1 MPLEEY
7 RRKRDFASTPEPAP
21 GDLVERSGRFTIQR
35 HRATALHY
43 DFRLE
48 IDGVLVSWAV
58 PKGPTLDPG
67 EKRLA
72 MRTEDHPIEYLDF
85 EGVIPSKQYGAGDV
99 IVWDWGVWEP
109 EAETP
114 DPAKALR
121 KGEIK
126 FVLHGEKLRGRF
138 TIIRT
143 DGRGGGRRG
152 GRADDG
158 RESWLL
164 LHKRDGFAVAGWDAE
179 EHPRSVRSGR
189 TNDEVLAGK
198 RAKFQAN
205 PPAAVG
211 EVDLSRARE
220 APMPS
225 FLPPM
230 RATLATQPFSDED
243 WLFEVKWDGY
253 RVEAV
258 VRGGRATIWTRNQ
271 QDAARYFPDLA
282 GPAPWIDAREAIVDG
297 EVVALDE
304 AGRPSFSLLQ
314 DRTGVRTWRTPGSA
328 RPGEPAPIV
337 YQVFDLL
344 HLDGRS
350 LLDVPLE
357 ERKRL
362 LRSRLHEHPVIRYAG
377 HVVGDGSAF
386 YEAARQ
392 QELEGIVAKLRRS
405 RYEPGVKSRSWL
417 KLKARREHEAV
428 VVGWLT
434 GQGSHAD
441 LGSLI
446 LAVRSGDRWVHAGQ
460 VGSGLNAR
468 TRRELRATLDELATD
483 DSPIQPAPRIRGA
496 HWVEPKLVVRVEY
509 ADWTDDGLLR
519 QSSFSGVEIGR
530 DPRSVRRERA
540 VATSTAVASAEAH
553 AGLPPSAPVGSSG
566 SRARP
571 SPKSKSGDTATDGI
585 GEALAGLEAIPK
597 EGTWPVAG
605 REVRVTN
612 LEKVIFPGREGEEPL
627 TKRDLLRYLV
637 GVAPTLVPYLDGH
650 GLTVQRYPNGVE
662 QKGFWQKDLP
672 GHAPEW
678 ITRWTYHHQSEGPKE
693 YAVVDSPATLAWL
706 GQEAA
711 AELHPWTSPTEAPH
725 LPSYALIDIDPGP
738 DTTWDELL
746 VLARLY
752 RAALEHLGVRGHPKV
767 TGKRGIQVW
776 IGIERGPSFDDTRD
790 WVEGL
795 SRAVGS
801 TVPDLVSWEWA
812 KRARKGKARLD
823 YTQNAVNKTLVA
835 PYSPR
840 PAPGAPVSMPIS
852 WDELDDPE
860 LRPDRWTIRTALDRI
875 AEVGDR
881 FAGVLDDAQTLPPI

>member
-21 GDLVERSGRFTIQR
+21 GDLLERSGRFTIQR

-114 DPAKALR
+114 DPAQALR

-126 FVLHGEKLRGRF
+126 FVLHGEKVRGRF

-152 GRADDG
+152 SRSEDG

-164 LHKRDGFAVAGWDAE
+164 LHKRDGFAVPGWDAE

-198 RAKFQAN
+198 RAKFRSQ

-211 EVDLSRARE
+211 DIDLSRARA

-282 GPAPWIDAREAIVDG
+282 GPAPWIDAQDAIVDG

-304 AGRPSFSLLQ
+304 RVAQASRCS
-314 DRTGVRTWRTPGSA
+314 RTGRASRTWRTPGSA

-344 HLDGRS
+344 PLDGRS

-362 LRSRLHEHPVIRYAG
+362 LRSRLHEHPVVRYPATS
-377 HVVGDGSAF
+377 SAT
-386 YEAARQ
+386 
-392 QELEGIVAKLRRS
+392 GTRS
-405 RYEPGVKSRSWL
+405 TRLHGSRSWRASSPSSGVPGTSRGEEPL
-417 KLKARREHEAV
+417 VAEAQGAARARGGGRRLAA
-428 VVGWLT
+428 

-460 VGSGLNAR
+460 VGSGLDAR
-468 TRRELRATLDELATD
+468 TRRELQAALDELAPTSRRSTPPHAFAARTGWSRSSSCASSTRTGPMTACCA
-483 DSPIQPAPRIRGA
+483 SPPSPASSSAGTRGRAARARRGDLDRCRIGRGQAGVTSSDRGPTEPGPQRRLEAEGGHTRDRRNRRGA
-496 HWVEPKLVVRVEY
+496 RRPGGDREGGHP
-509 ADWTDDGLLR
+509 DG
-519 QSSFSGVEIGR
+519 GR
-530 DPRSVRRERA
+530 PD
-540 VATSTAVASAEAH
+540 
-553 AGLPPSAPVGSSG
+553 
-566 SRARP
+566 
-571 SPKSKSGDTATDGI
+571 
-585 GEALAGLEAIPK
+585 
-597 EGTWPVAG
+597 
-605 REVRVTN
+605 VRVTN
-612 LEKVIFPGREGEEPL
+612 LEKVIFPGRDGEDPL
-627 TKRDLLRYLV
+627 TRAISCATSSAWRRRWSRISMGTASPSSAIRTVSSRRASGRRTSPGTPRSGSGVDLS
-637 GVAPTLVPYLDGH
+637 PP
-650 GLTVQRYPNGVE
+650 VQ
-662 QKGFWQKDLP
+662 K
-672 GHAPEW
+672 
-678 ITRWTYHHQSEGPKE
+678 GPKE
-693 YAVVDSPATLAWL
+693 YAVDQLSGYARMAGAGGRRRTPTRRHNRTDWQPSARAT
-706 GQEAA
+706 
-711 AELHPWTSPTEAPH
+711 
-725 LPSYALIDIDPGP
+725 PSFFFFLGP
-738 DTTWDELL
+738 DTTWEELL

-752 RAALEHLGVRGHPKV
+752 RAALAHLVPTRASEGNRQARDP
-767 TGKRGIQVW
+767 VW
-776 IGIERGPSFDDTRD
+776 IGIFLWPSFFDDTRD

-801 TVPDLVSWEWA
+801 SVPDLVIGMGQP
-812 KRARKGKARLD
+812 RARRARHAW
-823 YTQNAVNKTLVA
+823 TTRRTRRTR
-835 PYSPR
+835 PSSPR
-840 PAPGAPVSMPIS
+840 TACGPPPVP
-852 WDELDDPE
+852 
-860 LRPDRWTIRTALDRI
+860 R
-875 AEVGDR
+875 
-881 FAGVLDDAQTLPPI
+881 